1 MTNLVKE
8 AIDHAGGVA
17 AVAKALEISRI
28 SIYEWIEK
36 GALPAPRIIPV
47 ARLGGWKV
55 SPHALDSVIY
65 PNPGDGLPDTPEQLA
80 PSEVAA

>member
-1 MTNLVKE
+1 MNNLVKE

-17 AVAKALEISRI
+17 AVAKALDISRI

-47 ARLGGWKV
+47 SRLGGWKV
-55 SPHALDSVIY
+55 PPHSLDSVIY
-65 PNPGDGLPDTPEQLA
+65 PNPGDGLPEETEQ
-80 PSEVAA
+80 PAAA